1 MDFCTQG
8 QYKINTLFRHKVKLS
23 SHKNFKVVDFMPMGK
38 IALYYGFIG
47 PKGNIKI
54 QDSFLDLR

>member
-8 QYKINTLFRHKVKLS
+8 QYKNNTLFRHKVKLS

-38 IALYYGFIG
+38 IALYYGFFG

-54 QDSFLDLR
+54 QDSF